1 MPPSICLKTTY
12 FYPLVPIMGKTGSV
26 LYHRSIAKQTDVS
39 PMDPMIAF
47 CYFFMLQERRILA
60 LEKYDDPTIQAIY
73 KKALELLSVQ
83 KDETISLTLQ
93 AQSFCD
99 AVASQFTKSSSV
111 VKINRRHQRSDFDS
125 MRKMGYNLLSN

>member
-1 MPPSICLKTTY
+1 
-12 FYPLVPIMGKTGSV
+12 MGKTGSV